1 MKHNQQIYTEEKCST
16 SKHWMHKGVFLIKMF
31 KVLIYCGLW
40 FLTLTDLFFKQ
51 WTKYLSR

>member
-40 FLTLTDLFFKQ
+40 VLTLTDLFFKQ
-51 WTKYLSR
+51 RTKYLAR